1 MKKQYIQ
8 PEMMLIQ
15 LNHSASLL
23 AGSPVVVGM
32 SSEEVDNSEALSRQ
46 GRFFDDDEE
55 EEY

>member
-15 LNHSASLL
+15 LNHSTSLL

-32 SSEEVDNSEALSRQ
+32 SSDDADNSEALSRRA
-46 GRFFDDDEE
+46 RFSEWEEE

>member
-1 MKKQYIQ
+1 MKRIYIK

-15 LNHSASLL
+15 LNHSTSLL

-32 SSEEVDNSEALSRQ
+32 SSEDADNSKALSPR
-46 GRFFDDDEE
+46 GNFFDYEE